1 MVRWRSHILS
11 QVKHAPQA
19 MDMCPKSLQF
29 TVNKAVSH
37 KAPFPASQP
46 TFPWDETNTRTNL
59 FQEGVYL
66 SPVRVDVGPIHR
78 VSFFFLWRLIPSS
91 VVATH
96 LSSAQP
102 ENAGESL
109 VGVVSVAGRMVRR
122 GRTCIKIHK
131 FWRNFAI
138 NYIAIKFDCIMNLSG
153 CNIQFEIIF

>member
-1 MVRWRSHILS
+1 MLTSFCPIFYTSNSLCENGEMAKSHSFAS
-11 QVKHAPQA
+11 QTRTASNGYVSEKFAVYRQQSGQPQGA
-19 MDMCPKSLQF
+19 IP
-29 TVNKAVSH
+29 
-37 KAPFPASQP
+37 SQP
-46 TFPWDETNTRTNL
+46 THISLRRNKHTNKFVPRRCI
-59 FQEGVYL
+59 YL

-122 GRTCIKIHK
+122 GRTTK
-131 FWRNFAI
+131 FTNVEEMLRLI
-138 NYIAIKFDCIMNLSG
+138 TLL
-153 CNIQFEIIF
+153 